1 MCLLM
6 IPAQLC
12 FYGNI
17 ALTIPF
23 QLQAQIWLW
32 TPIPAQFS
40 AEGLVSVF
48 FADCILHIHQHNPP
62 LPLLASKTDVVVV
75 VVVVVLALVL
85 VLVLVLALERAL
97 LAPALVEVGVV
108 LMVLVAS
115 CGLKVPKMATVLASP
130 TVRVSP

>member
-75 VVVVVLALVL
+75 VVVVLALVL

-115 CGLKVPKMATVLASP
+115 CGLNVPKKATVLASP
-130 TVRVSP
+130 TVGVSP